1 MSAEKESPET
11 EYWRSEVAQ
20 IKEDNIHGSVY
31 LANQALNI
39 VEEFINRELYNNRT
53 ELLQSLSKL
62 SNALVRAKPL
72 MALIFNRTRRVIDF
86 IQDIPKEE
94 KDIQGIKLAALDKI
108 KQLRK
113 EAEQK
118 VDKITLLGARMIMD
132 QHSILV
138 HSYSKIV
145 YSILEKAGEM
155 KKRFRVICTESRPI
169 NEGSKMALQLSK
181 AGVKTSLIPDA
192 DVARAVD
199 EANFIMTGT
208 DRFTETSFI
217 SKTGTHTLAILAQ
230 AMNKPLY
237 IAGET
242 DKILLK
248 RTYPVRFSQSKA
260 TEILKEK
267 HANLSV
273 RNTYFEETPLS
284 HVSKIIIEDG
294 IFELKEFIDRYL

>member
-1 MSAEKESPET
+1 MSAEKGPSKT
-11 EYWRSEVAQ
+11 EYWRSQVGA

-31 LANQALNI
+31 LANQALDI

-72 MALIFNRTRRVIDF
+72 MALIFNRTRGVIEF
-86 IQDIPKEE
+86 IQDIPKGE

-113 EAEQK
+113 EADRK
-118 VDKITLLGARMIMD
+118 VEKITLLGARMIMD
-132 QHSILV
+132 QHSVLV

-145 YSILEKAGEM
+145 FSILEKAGKM

-169 NEGSKMALQLSK
+169 NEGSKMALQLAK

-192 DVARAVD
+192 DVARAVN
-199 EANFIMTGT
+199 EANFLLSGT
-208 DRFTETSFI
+208 DRFTETSFV
-217 SKTGTHTLAILAQ
+217 SKTGTHALAILSQ
-230 AMNKPLY
+230 SMNKPLY
-237 IAGET
+237 VAGET

-248 RTYPVRFSQSKA
+248 RTYPVRFAPNKPA
-260 TEILKEK
+260 EILKEK
-267 HANLSV
+267 HPNLSV
-273 RNTYFEETPLS
+273 QNIYFEETPLS
-284 HVSKIIIEDG
+284 HVGKIIIEDG